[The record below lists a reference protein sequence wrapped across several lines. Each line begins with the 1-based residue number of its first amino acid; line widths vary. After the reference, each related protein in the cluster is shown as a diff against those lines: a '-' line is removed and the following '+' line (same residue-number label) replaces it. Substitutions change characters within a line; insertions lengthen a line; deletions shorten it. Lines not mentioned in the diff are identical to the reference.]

1 MVYPYVG
8 SVPWP
13 ISQPQVDWVDQLV
26 FMEHWLNDN
35 VGLNNWEWIN
45 NIPAQAS
52 VAFRLD
58 RDRTL
63 FLLRWTSDVHSKTQ
77 SPL

>member
-13 ISQPQVDWVDQLV
+13 IAQDQADWVDQLV
-26 FMEHWLNDN
+26 SMEQWLDNN
-35 VGLNNWEWIN
+35 VGLNNWDWVN
-45 NIPAQAS
+45 NVPQLAT

-63 FLLRWTSDVHSKTQ
+63 FLLRWTLDVHSKTQ
-77 SPL
+77 SSL